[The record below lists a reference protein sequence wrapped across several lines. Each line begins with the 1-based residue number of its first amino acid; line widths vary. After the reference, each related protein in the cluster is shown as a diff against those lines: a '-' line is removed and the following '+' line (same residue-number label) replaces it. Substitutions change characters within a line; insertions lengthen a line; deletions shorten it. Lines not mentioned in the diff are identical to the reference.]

1 MDINLFE
8 GQLVRSEY
16 FQGIGKIHCFHEL
29 EIAKVTFF
37 ESPLH
42 PQSRPQNIL
51 LKHLKPIVLHSET
64 VVYSRDE
71 ETGIWRRG
79 RYCSK
84 IPNGRHR
91 VIFRQDD
98 TADVDFSD
106 IQVVNSEVN
115 PLSAVAFLAARSNDA
130 PYFYPLRQEFL
141 RSYISQRA
149 AVRSIKSISCTGIEL
164 EAHQL
169 AVVRRVLSEP
179 IKRFLLADEVGL
191 GKTIEAAMVAREH
204 LLEYGSK
211 ARILIAVPTGMI
223 VQWQHEL
230 SSRFQL
236 GPFINTDIED
246 AADPASQVQICTHTE
261 FTQFSEVCN
270 FTMIVIDEAHQVAP
284 WVWEADNQATFMKV
298 SECINNS
305 DWVLLLSGTPLK
317 GNEKNFLAML
327 HLLNPSVYRLDEIG
341 VQRFS
346 HLVEHR
352 ELLNGL
358 FSAIEP
364 SADNASLTD
373 TVDRLQEIL
382 ADDQELMDIIEQTRP
397 LIDWLESEEG
407 YEREEQIFKLR
418 NYVGE
423 NYRLTHRVLR
433 NRRESNSIKVLF
445 PGLAGAVRTHWT
457 HCEISS
463 EYLFESYRAIAS
475 EVPEQYPIWHSVGMD
490 TWLSAVLASP
500 LSLSLLV
507 RNTLENNRL
516 HLSIHEKELLEELY
530 DVAKKEQQSMDEALI
545 DSLNNWL
552 SGCIGKA
559 VIFCDFP
566 EEADRVT
573 VKLQMKLGFP
583 ISRHK
588 PEQLTEPLN
597 ETIRVLVCDHRGE
610 TGLNMHGGQRLAVH
624 YSLPLDS
631 ARIEQRLGRFNRYSG
646 NLHDVHPV
654 ESLVLLPER
663 SGLRSTWMSLLES
676 GLKIFDQSSASYQHA
691 LEPYLNDFWRCYWD
705 LGSSVLEQFIEQ
717 LSSDNGLLHRERVKV
732 NNQEQLLA
740 MEEDVAKAEVLSEQ
754 IQLADEQAEDEFR
767 AIQNWIEKGLDFELH
782 QEDSGVRFRYQQGI
796 RGSHTLVDIDTL
808 IDQCILGFDVDAGY
822 PPATHI
828 MTPSRVTSSQNDN
841 VYPLRY
847 GQPFVDQIWTMLQ
860 HDPRGLS
867 CSILRFLLNVPINQP
882 KVFFHIAFYR
892 NVNEHL
898 DYTEQRIHDEMWP
911 PSFQSIWVDSVGNTA
926 HESVI
931 PWLEKPY
938 NSDGTTDYQDLNMR
952 SEIWHEM
959 AEWFPSDYWESLVS
973 KVANI
978 VTERLL
984 GELSVGDTL
993 RPIGMRAVILC
1004 CKGNFETK

>member
-1 MDINLFE
+1 MEINLFV
-8 GQLVRSEY
+8 GQLVCSEY
-16 FQGIGKIHCFHEL
+16 FKGIGKIHRIHDL
-29 EIAKVTFF
+29 EIATITFF
-37 ESPLH
+37 KSPLH
-42 PQSRPQNIL
+42 PQSCPKNL
-51 LKHLKPIVLHSET
+51 HLKHLKPVALHSEA

-71 ETGIWRRG
+71 VTGIWRRG
-79 RYCSK
+79 RYYGK
-84 IPNGRHR
+84 VPNGRHR
-91 VIFRQDD
+91 VIFRKDD
-98 TADVDFSD
+98 IADVDFSD

-115 PLSAVAFLAARSNDA
+115 PLSPVEFLAARSNDA

-149 AVRSIKSISCTGIEL
+149 AVRSIKSISSTGIEL

-179 IKRFLLADEVGL
+179 VKRFLLADEVGL
-191 GKTIEAAMVAREH
+191 GKTIEAAMIVREH

-211 ARILIAVPTGMI
+211 ARILIAVPIGMV

-236 GPFINTDIED
+236 SPFINTDIED
-246 AADPASQVQICTHTE
+246 AEDPASQIQICTHAE
-261 FTQFSEVCN
+261 FSQYSEVCN
-270 FTMIVIDEAHQVAP
+270 ITMVVIDEAHQVAP
-284 WVWEADNQATFMKV
+284 WAWEDDNQTTFMEV
-298 SECINNS
+298 SECINKS
-305 DWVLLLSGTPLK
+305 HWVLLLSGTPLK

-327 HLLNPSVYRLDEIG
+327 HLLNPSGYRLDEIG

-364 SADNASLTD
+364 SSDNASLTD

-382 ADDQELMDIIEQTRP
+382 VDDQELMDLIEQTRP
-397 LIDWLESEEG
+397 LIDWLEPEEG
-407 YEREEQIFKLR
+407 YERDEQILKLR

-433 NRRESNSIKVLF
+433 NRRESNAIKVLF

-457 HCEISS
+457 HSEISS

-475 EVPEQYPIWHSVGMD
+475 EIPEQYPIWQSVGMD
-490 TWLSAVLASP
+490 AWLSAVLASP

-507 RNTLENNRL
+507 KNTLEINRL
-516 HLSIHEKELLEELY
+516 QLSIHEKKLLEELY
-530 DVAKKEQQSMDEALI
+530 GVAKKEQQSMDAALI
-545 DSLNNWL
+545 VSLNHWL
-552 SGCIGKA
+552 SGCSGKA
-559 VIFCDFP
+559 VIFCDSP
-566 EEADRVT
+566 DEADRVT
-573 VKLQMKLGFP
+573 IKLQMKLVFP

-588 PEQLTEPLN
+588 PEQLSEPLN
-597 ETIRVLVCDHRGE
+597 DRIRVLVCDHRGE

-646 NLHDVHPV
+646 NLRDVHPV
-654 ESLVLLPER
+654 ESLVLLPQR
-663 SGLRSTWMSLLES
+663 PGLRSSWMSLLES

-691 LEPYLNDFWRCYWD
+691 LEPYLNDFWRRYWE
-705 LGSSVLEQFIEQ
+705 LGSSILEQSIEQ

-732 NNQEQLLA
+732 ANQEQLLA
-740 MEEDVAKAEVLSEQ
+740 MEEDVARAQVLSEQ
-754 IQLADEQAEDEFR
+754 IQLADDQAETEFR
-767 AIQNWIEKGLDFELH
+767 AIQDWIQKGLDFQLH
-782 QEDSGVRFRYQQGI
+782 REESGVRFRYQQGI
-796 RGSHTLVDIDTL
+796 HGPQTLVDIDTL
-808 IDQCILGFDVDAGY
+808 IDQCILGFDMDAGY

-828 MTPSRVTSSQNDN
+828 MTHSRVISSQNDN

-847 GQPFVDQIWTMLQ
+847 GQPFVDQIWSMLQ

-882 KVFFHIAFYR
+882 NVFFHIQFYR
-892 NVNEHL
+892 NVDEHQ
-898 DYTEQRIHDEMWP
+898 DYTEQRIHDEIRP
-911 PSFQSIWVDSVGNTA
+911 PSFQSIWVDSSGNIA
-926 HESVI
+926 HENII

-952 SEIWHEM
+952 SDIWHEV

-973 KVANI
+973 NVATI
-978 VTERLL
+978 ATESLL
-984 GELSVGDTL
+984 GKLPDGDTL
-993 RPIGMRAVILC
+993 RPIGMKAVILC
-1004 CKGNFETK
+1004 CKRNFEAK